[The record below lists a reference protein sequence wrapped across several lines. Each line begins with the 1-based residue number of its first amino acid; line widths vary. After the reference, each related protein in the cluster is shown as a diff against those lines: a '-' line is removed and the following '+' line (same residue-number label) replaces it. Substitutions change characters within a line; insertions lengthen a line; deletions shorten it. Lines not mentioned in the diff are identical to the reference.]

1 MNKKTTIATIVIG
14 VAILYMFRKK
24 IATALNSTPFAS
36 ISDKLFNIISK
47 FEGFYAVAYP
57 DGNGYSVGYGS
68 QFNWDKNRPVQKGDI
83 IDKATAKQWLLNE
96 AQKDYSYVQSLVQIP
111 LTDNQTLALSSF
123 AYNVG
128 KGAFAGSTLLR
139 LLNAG
144 QPINEVA
151 NEFDKWT
158 IYKGVPNKGLIAR
171 RGAEKQL
178 FLS

>member
-1 MNKKTTIATIVIG
+1 MTKKKVTLGIIIS

-36 ISDKLFNIISK
+36 ISDSLFNIISK

-68 QFNWDKNRPVQKGDI
+68 QYNWDKNRPVQKGDV

-96 AQKDYSYVQSLVQIP
+96 AQKDYNYVQSLIHVP
-111 LTDNQTLALSSF
+111 VTNNQTLALSSF

-128 KGAFAGSTLLR
+128 KGAFAGSTLLK
-139 LLNAG
+139 LLNQG
-144 QPINEVA
+144 QPIDVVA
-151 NEFDKWT
+151 KEFDRWT
-158 IYKGVPNKGLIAR
+158 YYLGKPNDGLAKR
-171 RGAEKQL
+171 RNAEKQL